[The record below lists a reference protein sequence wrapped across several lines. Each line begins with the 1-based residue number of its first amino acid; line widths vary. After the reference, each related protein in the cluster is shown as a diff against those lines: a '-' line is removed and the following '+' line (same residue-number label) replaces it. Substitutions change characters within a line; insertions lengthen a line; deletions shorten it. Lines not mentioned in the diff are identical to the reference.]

1 MAATRR
7 DLDAAPSTAASESGR
22 LRTALLVGATIWLFL
37 LVVGFF
43 APGSWVW
50 GLPGPIGH
58 MENFMISLWL
68 VGLVAA
74 PVIASRDPLVRTSA
88 VQVYLLAVLGI
99 CVSGI
104 RGEPPKLISDAP
116 PLIAAAISIGLVVWA
131 HPNRRALTRV

>member
-1 MAATRR
+1 MAATGRNVG
-7 DLDAAPSTAASESGR
+7 APETTAAQSGGWPR
-22 LRTALLVGATIWLFL
+22 AALLVGAAIWLSL

-68 VGLVAA
+68 VGLVLA
-74 PVIASRDPLVRTSA
+74 PVIASRDPLARTSA
-88 VQVYLLAVLGI
+88 IQVYVLAVLGI

-116 PLIAAAISIGLVVWA
+116 PLVAAAISIGLVVWT
-131 HPNRRALTRV
+131 HPDRRALTRI